1 MTQKT
6 GVEAVTTAS
15 PTNARSILAPRDY
28 VSFGRSLL
36 DAAIVAERENNEI
49 GMAGRASS

>member
-15 PTNARSILAPRDY
+15 PTNARSILAPGGHEC
-28 VSFGRSLL
+28 FGRALL
-36 DAAIVAERENNEI
+36 EAAIMAERENNEI
-49 GMAGRASS
+49 GMTGRASS